1 MADPIRVLIADDHT
15 IVRAGVRL
23 LLDTEPDIQ
32 VVGEALNGQEAV
44 DLAEKLR
51 PNVTLMDIA
60 MPGMDGLQAT
70 RHIKARFPD
79 IHILVLTMHRS
90 DEYLFEMLKAGASGY
105 VIKGAETDEL
115 IHAVRV
121 VAQGQVFLYPTIAG
135 KLVNEYLN
143 LSVQRNETG
152 PALSPRE
159 KEIVALLAEGFS
171 NKEIA
176 DKLVVSLSTVYTH
189 RSKLMTKLGLTSR
202 YELIQYARQKGILRD
217 S

>member
-15 IVRAGVRL
+15 IVRAGVRM

-32 VVGEALNGQEAV
+32 VIGEALNGQEAV

-60 MPGMDGLQAT
+60 MPGVDGLQAT
-70 RHIKARFPD
+70 RQIKARFPD

-121 VAQGQVFLYPTIAG
+121 VAQGQVFLYPTIAS
-135 KLVNEYLN
+135 KLVNEYLS
-143 LSVQRNETG
+143 LAVQRNETG

-159 KEIVALLAEGFS
+159 KEIVALLAEGYS

-176 DKLVVSLSTVYTH
+176 DQLVVSLSTVYTH

-202 YELIQYARQKGILRD
+202 HELIQYARQKGILRD